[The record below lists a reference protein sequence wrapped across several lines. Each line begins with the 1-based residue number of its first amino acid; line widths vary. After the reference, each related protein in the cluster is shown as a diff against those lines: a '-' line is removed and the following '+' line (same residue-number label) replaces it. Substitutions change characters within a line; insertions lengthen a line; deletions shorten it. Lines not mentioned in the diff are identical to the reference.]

1 MKKLDLLYDEQG
13 NRKKKWTKEYY
24 KEYWKLYARKRRKH
38 NINGYN
44 DKQQARRKKW
54 LLIPENKER
63 ARQSERKSFA
73 KWYSIPENKRIYAE
87 RNKRYY
93 DRIIKKK
100 DLTLVPMSYKLGT
113 S

>member
-1 MKKLDLLYDEQG
+1 MS
-13 NRKKKWTKEYY
+13 KWTKEYL
-24 KEYWKLYARKRRKH
+24 KEYNKLYSRYRRKH

-44 DKQQARRKKW
+44 DKQQVYMKKW
-54 LLIPENKER
+54 LSIPENKER

-93 DRIIKKK
+93 EKNKKF
-100 DLTLVPMSYKLGT
+100 LTCG
-113 S
+113 